1 MSNVLGLVPGD
12 PGAADIGTECFK
24 VFERNLGACSQPR
37 GPYTGM
43 VLLCADTVSEPDK
56 WVYADSG
63 LSRSQMELGLKFK

>member
-12 PGAADIGTECFK
+12 PGAPDIGTECFK
-24 VFERNLGACSQPR
+24 VFKRNLGAWPQSR

-43 VLLCADTVSEPDK
+43 VLLCADPVSEPDK

-63 LSRSQMELGLKFK
+63 LSRSQMKLGLKFK